1 MDKGKNNKKFQ
12 EYDFLKIILDSI
24 ADGVFTI
31 DPDFKITS
39 MNKSAE
45 KILGI
50 KRSEAIGKPCYTVF
64 RTSICPHK
72 CALRETMETGKEIVN
87 LYIDCLTRDG
97 KKIPLSISTALLRD
111 KQGNVVGG
119 VETFR
124 DLRPLEE
131 LRKEISARYTFEDI
145 VSKNHQILRLFHI
158 LPDIAESNATVLIQ
172 GPSGSGKEL
181 FARAIHNLS
190 PRRAKPFLPI
200 NCGALPD
207 TLLESELFGYVRGAF
222 TGADRNKPGK
232 IAQAEGGTILLDEV
246 SETSPAFQVKLLR
259 FLENHEYSPLGSTEI
274 KKADVRVISATNK
287 DLKQLVNEGKF
298 REDLY
303 YRLNVITITLPPLKE
318 RKEDIP
324 LLVEHF
330 IDKFNAQMGKHITG
344 VSEETLDILMRYD
357 FPGNVRELENII
369 EHSMILCRGERIE
382 PVHLPEYL
390 YQPVLVTQK
399 NSKSITK
406 PFHSLEAEF
415 IRKVLEKNNWNIRK
429 SALELGIHRTT
440 LWRKMQKFGIKKPL

>member
-131 LRKEISARYTFEDI
+131 LRKEITAKYTFEDI

-190 PRRAKPFLPI
+190 PRRSKPFLPI

>member
-287 DLKQLVNEGKF
+287 DLKLLVNEGKF

>member
-12 EYDFLKIILDSI
+12 EHDFLKIILDSI

-287 DLKQLVNEGKF
+287 DLKLLVNEGKF